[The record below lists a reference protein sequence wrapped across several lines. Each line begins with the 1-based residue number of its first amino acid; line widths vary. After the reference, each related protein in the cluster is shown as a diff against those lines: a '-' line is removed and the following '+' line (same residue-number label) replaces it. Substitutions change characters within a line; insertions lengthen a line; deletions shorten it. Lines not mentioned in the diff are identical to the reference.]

1 MKKKLI
7 YTILAVALLAGFL
20 YAQNKWISLT
30 KYEIVSDRLPG
41 NFDGFKILQLSDLH
55 STYFGKDQK
64 WLTGIIANAEPD
76 IIVFT
81 GDLIDGRH
89 YDEEASLS
97 MIRNAVEIAPLYY
110 VTGNH
115 EFWSRRFGGLENK
128 IREAGAVVLRDSS
141 RKLTIGNQSI
151 YLTGIDDPQSTGNLY
166 NVFIYIEEKLK
177 DMIPVLPE
185 DGFKIL
191 LHHRPEV
198 FSDYVR
204 FGVDIA
210 FTGHAHG
217 GQFRLPFIGGLY
229 SPGQGFFPKYTA
241 GVHRDGN
248 TAMVVNRGLGN
259 SVIPQRLFNRPEV
272 VLVTL
277 RSAEMVKDN
286 TVKNDGSAGNHEEAG
301 NAQTDVPVKQAA
313 ALQTTDREVTGQS
326 GRQETSE
333 QGAVQQ
339 PLRIE
344 KQYLINE
351 NGNTVAERI
360 LIPDG
365 FQRIPVD
372 TGSFGEYLRKLPVK
386 AHGSNV
392 MYFNGD
398 AKPVEVHEA
407 VLDIDVGNRDL
418 QQCADSIIRLRAE
431 YLYSKSLFDQIHFN
445 FTNGFNAEYSKWRKG
460 YRIKVSGND
469 AHWVQQGVTSEDY
482 SSFRKYLDVVFAYA
496 GTLSLSKE
504 MKSIPVEEMQPGDV
518 FMYGNTPGHCVIV
531 LDMAENKV
539 TGEKL
544 FILAQGYMPA
554 QEIHILKN
562 PANEAGNPWYTIDF
576 GEKLSTP
583 EWTFTRDQLMRFE
596 Y

>member
-7 YTILAVALLAGFL
+7 YTILAVALLVGFL

-30 KYEIVSDRLPG
+30 KYEVVSDRLPG

-81 GDLIDGRH
+81 GDLVDGRH

-97 MIRNAVEIAPLYY
+97 MIRNAAEIAPLYY

-115 EFWSRRFGGLENK
+115 EFWSRRFGGLESR
-128 IREAGAVVLRDSS
+128 IREAGADVLRDSS
-141 RKLTIGNQSI
+141 RELTIGDQSI
-151 YLTGIDDPQSTGNLY
+151 YLTGIDDPQLTGNLY
-166 NVFIYIEEKLK
+166 NAFIYIEDKLK
-177 DMIPVLPE
+177 EMIPALPQ

-248 TAMVVNRGLGN
+248 TAMVVSRGLGN

-277 RSAEMVKDN
+277 RS
-286 TVKNDGSAGNHEEAG
+286 TG
-301 NAQTDVPVKQAA
+301 
-313 ALQTTDREVTGQS
+313 LQTIDREVAGQS
-326 GRQETSE
+326 GRQETSRQE
-333 QGAVQQ
+333 EVQQ
-339 PLRIE
+339 PLRTE

-360 LIPDG
+360 LTPDG
-365 FQRIPVD
+365 FERIPVD
-372 TGSFGEYLRKLPVK
+372 NGSFGEYLRKLPVK

-418 QQCADSIIRLRAE
+418 QQCADSIIRLMAE

-469 AHWVQQGVTSEDY
+469 AHWVQQGGTSEDY

-531 LDMAENKV
+531 LDMAENQV
-539 TGEKL
+539 TGEKR

-562 PANEAGNPWYTIDF
+562 PANEEGNPWYGMDF

-596 Y
+596 H